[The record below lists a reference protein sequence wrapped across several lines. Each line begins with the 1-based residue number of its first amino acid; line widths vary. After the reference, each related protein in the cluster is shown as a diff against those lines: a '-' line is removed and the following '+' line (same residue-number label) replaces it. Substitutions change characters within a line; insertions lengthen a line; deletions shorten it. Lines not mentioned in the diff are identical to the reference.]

1 MDTFNIQAVT
11 TCIFLN
17 VDRLHAIIHQLKSD
31 ELQLKTAK
39 YVLLAKRLKKSG
51 DFIRK
56 YYYGLLSFILLVQP
70 ALKLLR
76 KDKEP
81 FYATY
86 IPPALGQMGMLV
98 FQEVMTAIAGY
109 AGCYNVILDVNLMIV
124 IRIQIEILKDI
135 LNELDDINVTFECI
149 KRYEQIMRLVKNVQH
164 ILRVGMSISFFTG
177 ALLFCTTL
185 FKILETEVN
194 FSELMFVLPYT
205 LGMIFILLI
214 HCWYGNDI
222 IYRVS

>member
-1 MDTFNIQAVT
+1 MFVYQKWHNISIGDISSVLFLYMDTFNIQAVT

-149 KRYEQIMRLVKNVQH
+149 KRYEQIMR
-164 ILRVGMSISFFTG
+164 
-177 ALLFCTTL
+177 
-185 FKILETEVN
+185 
-194 FSELMFVLPYT
+194 
-205 LGMIFILLI
+205 
-214 HCWYGNDI
+214 
-222 IYRVS
+222 